1 MVQQEESLENIE
13 SIEASGEATP
23 LSSEKVSSN
32 AIKEPFLDTNGDEKT
47 SESFPQGFIIRGKI
61 FNPSP
66 KEIDLYGNIQLH
78 HSVSHNCPNINR
90 VKGLLEEFPDGAQ
103 QKNQF
108 GRIPLHYVLDRAK
121 ISLKAAKLLLK
132 AYPAGVTIE
141 DNEGNTPYDLA
152 IHWHHS
158 KRILRLLLKYDRYQD
173 LEMWRRLEYGYLYN
187 ICYCLCCWYGT
198 PQSLNSDGGDGVDD
212 GGNGD
217 SSSEK
222 LLEGQ
227 NSFQGNPQNTII
239 PFSS

>member
-1 MVQQEESLENIE
+1 MVEEQLE
-13 SIEASGEATP
+13 SIKSIETTEEPTP
-23 LSSEKVSSN
+23 VLSDKVSSS
-32 AIKEPFLDTNGDEKT
+32 ITEKSSLDIDGDDKT
-47 SESFPQGFIIRGKI
+47 TECLPQGIIIRGKE

-121 ISLKAAKLLLK
+121 ISLAAAKLLLK
-132 AYPAGVTIE
+132 AYPEGVSIE
-141 DNEGNTPYDLA
+141 DKEGNTPYDLA

-187 ICYCLCCWYGT
+187 ICYCLCCWYGD
-198 PQSLNSDGGDGVDD
+198 PRSRNSGGDGGLND
-212 GGNGD
+212 GDKDD
-217 SSSEK
+217 SSGEK